1 MTGVGGSA
9 SGLADVSRET
19 QERLDLYAALLR
31 KWTPRINLV
40 APNTLPDLWT
50 RHIVDSAQIARY
62 SQETDRTWADLGSGG
77 GLPGIVIAILR
88 DDITM
93 TLVESDARKAAF
105 LRTVLRETG
114 TSARVLNQRIE
125 TVPPLSADVVSARAL
140 APLSRLLYH
149 AERHLAANGRA
160 LFPKGIRYRE
170 EREAALETWQFRC
183 EEHPSS
189 TQSGA
194 VILEISELA
203 RV

>member
-1 MTGVGGSA
+1 MRGRGD
-9 SGLADVSRET
+9 LPLDLLDVSRET
-19 QERLDLYAALLR
+19 RERLQIYATLLK
-31 KWTPRINLV
+31 KWSPRINLV

-50 RHIVDSAQIARY
+50 RHIADSAQIARY
-62 SQETDRTWADLGSGG
+62 APKDARTWADLGTGG
-77 GLPGIVIAILR
+77 GLPGMVVALLR
-88 DDITM
+88 PDITM

-114 TSARVLNQRIE
+114 ISARVLNQRIE
-125 TVPPLSADVVSARAL
+125 AIPPLTADVVSARAL
-140 APLSRLLYH
+140 APLTRLLAY
-149 AERHLAANGRA
+149 AEPHLAPNGRA
-160 LFPKGIRYRE
+160 LFPKGVRYRE
-170 EREAALETWQFRC
+170 ERETALETWRFHC